1 MKSLQLMVLII
12 LLGENTMNNFEIEP
26 GIIISK
32 LDIKDGDT
40 IIVTIDTDKWDLNHA
55 TEMLYAY
62 KEIFPNNKVVGELK
76 GMEIAAAGTT
86 SSENS

>member
-1 MKSLQLMVLII
+1 MVLII
-12 LLGENTMNNFEIEP
+12 HLGEDIMNIEINP

-32 LDIKDGDT
+32 LDIKDGD
-40 IIVTIDTDKWDLNHA
+40 IITVTIDTDKWDLNHA

-76 GMEIAAAGTT
+76 GMEISAGTG
-86 SSENS
+86 SSQE

>member
-1 MKSLQLMVLII
+1 
-12 LLGENTMNNFEIEP
+12 MNIEINP

-32 LDIKDGDT
+32 LDIKDGD
-40 IIVTIDTDKWDLNHA
+40 IITVTIDTDKWDLNHA

-76 GMEIAAAGTT
+76 GMEISAGAGS
-86 SSENS
+86 SSE

>member
-1 MKSLQLMVLII
+1 
-12 LLGENTMNNFEIEP
+12 MNKFEIEP
-26 GIIISK
+26 DVIISK
-32 LDIKDGDT
+32 LDIKDGDVIT
-40 IIVTIDTDKWDLNHA
+40 VTIDTDKWDLIQA

-62 KEIFPNNKVVGELK
+62 KEIFPNNKIVGVLK

>member
-1 MKSLQLMVLII
+1 
-12 LLGENTMNNFEIEP
+12 MNIEINP

-32 LDIKDGDT
+32 LDIKDGD
-40 IIVTIDTDKWDLNHA
+40 IITVTIDTDKWDLNHA

-76 GMEIAAAGTT
+76 GMEISAGTG
-86 SSENS
+86 SSQE

>member
-1 MKSLQLMVLII
+1 
-12 LLGENTMNNFEIEP
+12 MNKFEIEP
-26 GIIISK
+26 GVIISK
-32 LDIKDGDT
+32 LDIKDCDT

-62 KEIFPNNKVVGELK
+62 KDIFPNNKVVGELK

>member
-1 MKSLQLMVLII
+1 MDNDFMVDS
-12 LLGENTMNNFEIEP
+12 GFEVND
-26 GIIISK
+26 GVIISK

-62 KEIFPNNKVVGELK
+62 KEIFPNNKVIGELK
-76 GMEIAAAGTT
+76 GMEIAATGTT